1 MKKLLSLLF
10 VLSVSLALT
19 SSTSFAAKNS
29 KKNSSKKN
37 VKVEQK
43 ISVKNPVQNDK
54 AVKMVLNAISN
65 GDLETTKYLIEE
77 NNIDINSTDE
87 NGKTLLMKACC
98 NTNLDLVKYLVEN
111 KADITKTDKKNYN
124 ALMYAVEKSTLDIVR
139 YLFEESDTIKIEQL
153 AKDHIGLLSLA
164 IKNNDFR
171 ILRYLVESQNFD
183 ITISNDKGQTLALL
197 AAGYGKLDSVKYLID
212 KDANI
217 TAKDNNGNNIL
228 MYAAA
233 SGNLSLVKYIVNAAI
248 VDVNEKNNDDKT
260 AKDIAIA
267 HNQTEIAK
275 FLDQKV

>member
-1 MKKLLSLLF
+1 MKKLLSFLF
-10 VLSVSLALT
+10 VLSVSLAIT
-19 SSTSFAAKNS
+19 SSTSFAAKNN

-43 ISVKNPVQNDK
+43 ISVKNPIQDEK
-54 AVKMVLNAISN
+54 ALRMVFNAISN

-77 NNIDINSTDE
+77 NNIDINSKDE

-111 KADITKTDKKNYN
+111 KADLTIKDNKNYN

-139 YLFEESDTIKIEQL
+139 YLFEESDTINIEQL
-153 AKDHIGLLSLA
+153 SKDQMGLLSLA

-212 KDANI
+212 KNANI

-228 MYAAA
+228 MYAAS
-233 SGNLSLVKYIVNAAI
+233 SGNLSLVKYIVNASV
-248 VDVNEKNNDDKT
+248 VDINETNNDNKT

>member
-19 SSTSFAAKNS
+19 SSASFAAKNN

-43 ISVKNPVQNDK
+43 ISVKDPVQNDK
-54 AVKMVLNAISN
+54 AVKMVLNAISS

-87 NGKTLLMKACC
+87 NGQTLLMKACC

-124 ALMYAVEKSTLDIVR
+124 ALMYAVEQSTLDIVR
-139 YLFEESDTIKIEQL
+139 YLFEESDTINIEQL
-153 AKDHIGLLSLA
+153 SKDQIGLLSLA

-183 ITISNDKGQTLALL
+183 VTISNEKGQNLALL
-197 AAGYGKLDSVKYLID
+197 AAGSGKLDSVKYLRD
-212 KDANI
+212 KNANI

-248 VDVNEKNNDDKT
+248 VDINEKNNDDKT

>member
-1 MKKLLSLLF
+1 MKKLVSLLF
-10 VLSVSLALT
+10 VLSISLALT
-19 SSTSFAAKNS
+19 CSTGFAAKSNKKNLS
-29 KKNSSKKN
+29 KKNA
-37 VKVEQK
+37 KVEQK
-43 ISVKNPVQNDK
+43 TSVKNTVQDDK
-54 AVKMVLNAISN
+54 AVKMVLNAISS
-65 GDLETTKYLIEE
+65 GDLETAKYLIEE
-77 NNIDINSTDE
+77 TKIDINSADE
-87 NGKTLLMKACC
+87 RGKTLLMKACC

-111 KADITKTDKKNYN
+111 KADLTLKDKQNYN

-139 YLFEESDTIKIEQL
+139 YLFEESDTINIEQL
-153 AKDHIGLLSLA
+153 SKDQMGLLSLA

-183 ITISNDKGQTLALL
+183 ITLSNEKGQTLAIL
-197 AAGYGKLDSVKYLID
+197 AAGYGKLDSVKYLMD
-212 KDANI
+212 KNANI

-233 SGNLSLVKYIVNAAI
+233 SGNLALVKYIVNSAV
-248 VDVNEKNNDDKT
+248 VDINEKNNDDKT